1 MKILHCC
8 LAAFYIDDYS
18 YQENIIPKFHHK
30 QGHHVGILASTETY
44 NSNVELNYVQP
55 STYKS
60 KDDIVITR
68 IDYVSWLPKSIG
80 RKLRIYKNV
89 KHNLYTFKP
98 DIIFLHDCQFL
109 SILTFA
115 NYAKNNDVI
124 IFVDSHTDFVN
135 SGRGWISKNI
145 LHKVIYKFCAK
156 SIEKYTT
163 KFYGTLPL
171 RSDFLKDI
179 YNIEPKK
186 IELLPFGSDDSL
198 FNWSEKS
205 SIRQKLREKLNIAE
219 GEFVFISGGK
229 LDRRKNIHL
238 LLKVWNDLK
247 KEGKLPS
254 SKLIVF
260 GKPNI
265 EMNTEIQQLVI
276 GEDIIFIEW
285 LDSKEIHKYF
295 FAADL
300 AIFPGTH
307 SVLWEEAVGL
317 GLPCIFKKWKGIQ
330 HVDLGGNCKFL
341 DEVNGRSLKEA
352 IKRISEDKIA
362 FKEMKDKAELLG
374 PRTFVYSEIAKR
386 SILLEQNR

>member
-18 YQENIIPKFHHK
+18 YQENILPKFHK
-30 QGHHVGILASTETY
+30 KLGHDVRILASTETY
-44 NSNVELNYVQP
+44 NSDVELSYIEP
-55 STYKS
+55 SSYTS
-60 KDDIVITR
+60 TDDISITR
-68 IDYVSWLPKSIG
+68 IGYINWLPKTIA
-80 RKLRIYKNV
+80 RKLRIYNGVKKNL
-89 KHNLYTFKP
+89 NTFKP
-98 DIIFLHDCQFL
+98 DVIFMHDCQFL

-115 NYAKNNDVI
+115 NYARNNEVI

-135 SGRGWISKNI
+135 SGRGWVSKNI
-145 LHKVIYKFCAK
+145 LHKIIYKFCAK

-163 KFYGTLPL
+163 KFYGTLPM
-171 RSDFLKDI
+171 RSDFLKEV

-186 IELLPFGSDDSL
+186 IELLPFGADDSL
-198 FNWSEKS
+198 YNSNEKK
-205 SIRQKLREKLNIAE
+205 SIRQKIREKLNISE

-238 LLKVWNDLK
+238 LLKVWQDLK
-247 KEGKLPS
+247 KDGKLGP

-260 GKPNI
+260 GKPNA
-265 EMNTEIQQLVI
+265 EMNLEIQQLVI
-276 GEDIIFIEW
+276 GDDIIFIDW

-330 HVDLGGNCKFL
+330 HVDLGGNCIFL
-341 DEVNGRSLKEA
+341 EEINDRSLKEV
-352 IKRISEDKIA
+352 IKRIIEDKIT
-362 FKEMKDKAELLG
+362 FKEMKDKAEFLG

-386 SILLEQNR
+386 SISLEKNS